1 MTALVARLMSGR
13 AHYSWI
19 AAAVAFFVLLAAAG
33 VRATPSVL
41 IVPLEQA
48 FGWSRDTIS
57 FAIGVNIFLYGLMG
71 PFAAAAMQR
80 FGIRPVI
87 IFALAVLAAA
97 VSGSTLITQEWQLVL
112 TWGLF
117 VGFGSGIAAMVFGA
131 TIVNRWFQERRGLV
145 MGLLTASTAT
155 GSLVFLPILA
165 EVAENFGWKPV
176 AWVVAIAVAAMI
188 PVVFLLLPER
198 PQDVGLGRLGEAPG
212 AAPVAAT
219 GNPILTAFRILGRAS
234 KKRDFWLL
242 AGSFFVCGLTTNGLI
257 GTHLIAACLD
267 QGIPATTGALLL
279 AAMGIFD
286 LIGTTASGW
295 LSDRYSSR
303 KLLFWYYGL
312 RGLSLIYLPFSGFS
326 FYGLSVFA
334 VFYGLDWIATVPPTL
349 KLTNDAFGKDD
360 APVVFGWIAA
370 SHQVGAATA
379 AFGAGVVRTAM
390 DGYLLA
396 FLVAGV
402 ICVATAFM
410 VLAIGRGSRPVTGR
424 LVEATA

>member
-1 MTALVARLMSGR
+1 MTALVARLVSGR
-13 AHYSWI
+13 THYGWI

-165 EVAENFGWKPV
+165 AVAEDYGWQSV
-176 AWVVAIAVAAMI
+176 AWVVAAAVAAMI

-212 AAPVAAT
+212 AAPAGAT

-234 KKRDFWLL
+234 RKRDFWLL

-257 GTHLIAACLD
+257 GTHLIAACMD
-267 QGIPATTGALLL
+267 QGIPATTGAWLL

-379 AFGAGVVRTAM
+379 AFGAGVIRTAM

-396 FLVAGV
+396 FLIAGV

-410 VLAIGRGSRPVTGR
+410 VLAIGRGSRPATGR

>member
-1 MTALVARLMSGR
+1 MTALVARLVSGR
-13 AHYSWI
+13 MHFGWI
-19 AAAVAFFVLLAAAG
+19 AAAVAFLVLLAAAG

-41 IVPLEQA
+41 IVPLEQS
-48 FGWSRDTIS
+48 FGWSRETIS

-87 IFALAVLAAA
+87 IFALALLAVA

-112 TWGLF
+112 TWGLL

-165 EVAENFGWKPV
+165 AVAEDFGWQPV
-176 AWVVAIAVAAMI
+176 AWVVAVVVAAMI
-188 PVVFLLLPER
+188 PLVFLLLPER
-198 PQDVGLGRLGEAPG
+198 PQDVGLSRLGEAPG
-212 AAPVAAT
+212 AAPAAAT

-234 KKRDFWLL
+234 RKRDFWLL

-257 GTHLIAACLD
+257 GTHLISACID
-267 QGIPATTGALLL
+267 QGIPATTGAALL

-303 KLLFWYYGL
+303 WLLFWYYGL

-379 AFGAGVVRTAM
+379 AFGAGVIRTAM

-396 FLVAGV
+396 FLIAGV
-402 ICVATAFM
+402 ICVGAAFM
-410 VLAIGRGSRPVTGR
+410 VLAIGRGQRPAAGR

>member
-1 MTALVARLMSGR
+1 MTALVARLLSGR
-13 AHYSWI
+13 AHYGWI

-97 VSGSTLITQEWQLVL
+97 VSGSTLITQEWQLIL

-155 GSLVFLPILA
+155 GSMVFLPILA
-165 EVAENFGWKPV
+165 AVAEDYGWQAV
-176 AWVVAIAVAAMI
+176 AWVVAGAIAAMI

-212 AAPVAAT
+212 AAPAGAT

-267 QGIPATTGALLL
+267 QGIPIETGAWLL

-303 KLLFWYYGL
+303 WLLFWYYGL

-379 AFGAGVVRTAM
+379 AFGAGVIRTAM

-396 FLVAGV
+396 FLIAGV
-402 ICVATAFM
+402 ICVGTAFM
-410 VLAIGRGSRPVTGR
+410 VLAIGRGSRPATGR

>member
-1 MTALVARLMSGR
+1 M
-13 AHYSWI
+13 
-19 AAAVAFFVLLAAAG
+19 
-33 VRATPSVL
+33 
-41 IVPLEQA
+41 
-48 FGWSRDTIS
+48 
-57 FAIGVNIFLYGLMG
+57 
-71 PFAAAAMQR
+71 
-80 FGIRPVI
+80 
-87 IFALAVLAAA
+87 
-97 VSGSTLITQEWQLVL
+97 
-112 TWGLF
+112 
-117 VGFGSGIAAMVFGA
+117 
-131 TIVNRWFQERRGLV
+131 
-145 MGLLTASTAT
+145 
-155 GSLVFLPILA
+155 
-165 EVAENFGWKPV
+165 
-176 AWVVAIAVAAMI
+176 
-188 PVVFLLLPER
+188 
-198 PQDVGLGRLGEAPG
+198 
-212 AAPVAAT
+212 
-219 GNPILTAFRILGRAS
+219 
-234 KKRDFWLL
+234 
-242 AGSFFVCGLTTNGLI
+242 
-257 GTHLIAACLD
+257 D
-267 QGIPATTGALLL
+267 QGIPATTGAGLL

-402 ICVATAFM
+402 ICVGTAFM
-410 VLAIGRGSRPVTGR
+410 VLAIGRGQRPAAGR

>member
-1 MTALVARLMSGR
+1 MTALVARLVSGR
-13 AHYSWI
+13 LHFGWI
-19 AAAVAFFVLLAAAG
+19 AAAVAFLVLLAAAG

-41 IVPLEQA
+41 IVPLEQS
-48 FGWSRDTIS
+48 FGWSRETIS

-87 IFALAVLAAA
+87 IFALALLAAA
-97 VSGSTLITQEWQLVL
+97 VSGSTLVTQEWQLVL
-112 TWGLF
+112 TWGVL

-165 EVAENFGWKPV
+165 AVAEDFGWQPV
-176 AWVVAIAVAAMI
+176 AWVVAIVVAAMI
-188 PVVFLLLPER
+188 PLVFLLLPER
-198 PQDVGLGRLGEAPG
+198 PQDVGLSRLGEAPG
-212 AAPVAAT
+212 AAPAAAT

-257 GTHLIAACLD
+257 GTHLISACID
-267 QGIPATTGALLL
+267 QGIPATTGAALL

-303 KLLFWYYGL
+303 WLLFWYYGL

-326 FYGLSVFA
+326 FYGLSIFA

-379 AFGAGVVRTAM
+379 AFGAGVIRTAM

-396 FLVAGV
+396 FLIAGV
-402 ICVATAFM
+402 ICVGAAFM
-410 VLAIGRGSRPVTGR
+410 VLAIGRGQHPATGR

>member
-1 MTALVARLMSGR
+1 MTALVARLVSGR
-13 AHYSWI
+13 FHFGWI

-41 IVPLEQA
+41 IVPLEQS

-87 IFALAVLAAA
+87 IFALALLAAA
-97 VSGSTLITQEWQLVL
+97 VSSSTLITQEWQLVL
-112 TWGLF
+112 TWGLL

-176 AWVVAIAVAAMI
+176 AWVVAIVVAAMI

-198 PQDVGLGRLGEAPG
+198 PQDVGLSRLGEAPG
-212 AAPVAAT
+212 AAPAAAT

-257 GTHLIAACLD
+257 GTHLISACID
-267 QGIPATTGALLL
+267 QGIPATTGAALL

-303 KLLFWYYGL
+303 WLLFWYYGL

-379 AFGAGVVRTAM
+379 AFGAGVIRTAM

-396 FLVAGV
+396 FLIAGV
-402 ICVATAFM
+402 ICVGAAFM
-410 VLAIGRGSRPVTGR
+410 VLAIGRGQRPVTGR

>member
-1 MTALVARLMSGR
+1 MTAPVARLLSGR

-41 IVPLEQA
+41 IVPLENA
-48 FGWSRDTIS
+48 FGWGRDTIS
-57 FAIGVNIFLYGLMG
+57 FAIAVNIFLYGLMG

-80 FGIRPVI
+80 FGIRRVI
-87 IFALAVLAAA
+87 IFALALLALA
-97 VSGSTLITQEWQLVL
+97 VSGSTLISQTWQLVL
-112 TWGLF
+112 TWGVL

-131 TIVNRWFQERRGLV
+131 TIVNRWFSERRGLV

-165 EVAENFGWKPV
+165 AIAEDYGWQPV
-176 AWVVAIAVAAMI
+176 AWVTAVAVAVMI
-188 PVVFLLLPER
+188 PVVFFLLPER
-198 PQDVGLGRLGEAPG
+198 PQDLGLGRLGEAPG
-212 AAPVAAT
+212 AAPAAAT
-219 GNPILTAFRILGRAS
+219 GNPIFTAFRILRRAS
-234 KKRDFWLL
+234 KVRDFWLL

-257 GTHLIAACLD
+257 GTHLIAACSD
-267 QGIPATTGALLL
+267 QGIPETTGAALL

-303 KLLFWYYGL
+303 WLLFWYYGL
-312 RGLSLIYLPFSGFS
+312 RGLSLVYLPFSGYS

-370 SHQVGAATA
+370 AHQAGAATA
-379 AFGAGVVRTAM
+379 AFGAGIMRTALE
-390 DGYLLA
+390 GYLEA
-396 FLVAGV
+396 FLIAGLV
-402 ICVATAFM
+402 CVATAFM
-410 VLAIGRGSRPVTGR
+410 VLAIGRGSRPATGR
-424 LVEATA
+424 LAEATA

>member
-1 MTALVARLMSGR
+1 MTALVARLLSGR
-13 AHYSWI
+13 AHYGWI

-87 IFALAVLAAA
+87 IFALALLAAA

-112 TWGLF
+112 TWGIF

-176 AWVVAIAVAAMI
+176 AWVVAAAVAAMI

-212 AAPVAAT
+212 AAPAAAT

-267 QGIPATTGALLL
+267 QGIPVTTGAWLL

-410 VLAIGRGSRPVTGR
+410 VLAIGRGQRPATGR

>member
-1 MTALVARLMSGR
+1 MTALVARLVSGR
-13 AHYSWI
+13 THYGWV
-19 AAAVAFFVLLAAAG
+19 AAGVAFFVLLAAAG

-41 IVPLEQA
+41 IVPLEQS

-97 VSGSTLITQEWQLVL
+97 VSASTLITQEWQLVL

-131 TIVNRWFQERRGLV
+131 TIVNRWFHARRGLV

-212 AAPVAAT
+212 AAPTAAT
-219 GNPILTAFRILGRAS
+219 GNPIVTAFRILGRAS

-257 GTHLIAACLD
+257 GTHLIAACID

>member
-1 MTALVARLMSGR
+1 MTAFVARLVSGR
-13 AHYSWI
+13 AHYGWI

-41 IVPLEQA
+41 IVPLEQS
-48 FGWSRDTIS
+48 FGWSRETIS

-87 IFALAVLAAA
+87 IFALALLAAA
-97 VSGSTLITQEWQLVL
+97 VSASTLVTQEWQLVL
-112 TWGLF
+112 TWGVL

-165 EVAENFGWKPV
+165 AVAENYGWQPV

-198 PQDVGLGRLGEAPG
+198 PQDIGLSRLGEAPG
-212 AAPVAAT
+212 AAPAAAT

-257 GTHLIAACLD
+257 GTHLIAACMD
-267 QGIPATTGALLL
+267 QGIPATTGAALL

-410 VLAIGRGSRPVTGR
+410 VLAIGRGSRPATGR
-424 LVEATA
+424 LVDATA

>member
-1 MTALVARLMSGR
+1 MTALVARLVSGR
-13 AHYSWI
+13 THYGWI
-19 AAAVAFFVLLAAAG
+19 AAAVAFFVLLSAAG

-87 IFALAVLAAA
+87 IFALALLAAA

-112 TWGLF
+112 TWGLL

-165 EVAENFGWKPV
+165 AVAEDFGWKPV
-176 AWVVAIAVAAMI
+176 AWVVALAVAAMI
-188 PVVFLLLPER
+188 PLVALLLPER
-198 PQDVGLGRLGEAPG
+198 PQDVGLSRYGEAPG
-212 AAPVAAT
+212 AAPAAAT
-219 GNPILTAFRILGRAS
+219 GNPIVTAFRILGRAS

-267 QGIPATTGALLL
+267 QGIPVTTGAALL

-303 KLLFWYYGL
+303 WLLFWYYGL
-312 RGLSLIYLPFSGFS
+312 RGLSLIYLPFSGFT

-370 SHQVGAATA
+370 AHQVGAATA
-379 AFGAGVVRTAM
+379 AFGAGVIRTAM

-396 FLVAGV
+396 FLVAGI
-402 ICVATAFM
+402 ICVGTAFM
-410 VLAIGRGSRPVTGR
+410 VLAIGRGPRPTAGR
-424 LVEATA
+424 LAEAAA

>member
-1 MTALVARLMSGR
+1 MTALVARLVSGR
-13 AHYSWI
+13 FHFGWI

-41 IVPLEQA
+41 IVPLEQS

-97 VSGSTLITQEWQLVL
+97 VSSSTLITQEWQLVL
-112 TWGLF
+112 TWGLL

-176 AWVVAIAVAAMI
+176 AWVVAIVVAAMI

-198 PQDVGLGRLGEAPG
+198 PQDVGLSRLGEAPG
-212 AAPVAAT
+212 AVPAAAA

-257 GTHLIAACLD
+257 GTHLISACID
-267 QGIPATTGALLL
+267 QGIPATTGAALL

-303 KLLFWYYGL
+303 WLLFWYYGL

-379 AFGAGVVRTAM
+379 AFGAGVIRTAM

-396 FLVAGV
+396 FLIAGV
-402 ICVATAFM
+402 ICVGAAFM
-410 VLAIGRGSRPVTGR
+410 VLAIGRGQRPVAGR

>member
-1 MTALVARLMSGR
+1 MTALVARLVSGR
-13 AHYSWI
+13 FHFGWI

-41 IVPLEQA
+41 IVPLEQS
-48 FGWSRDTIS
+48 FGWSRDAIS

-87 IFALAVLAAA
+87 IFALALLAVA
-97 VSGSTLITQEWQLVL
+97 VSSSTLITQEWQLVL
-112 TWGLF
+112 TWGLL

-176 AWVVAIAVAAMI
+176 AWVVAAVVAAMI
-188 PVVFLLLPER
+188 PLVALLLPER
-198 PQDVGLGRLGEAPG
+198 PQDVGLSRLGEAPG
-212 AAPVAAT
+212 AAPAAAT

-257 GTHLIAACLD
+257 GTHLIAACMD

-303 KLLFWYYGL
+303 WLLFWYYGL
-312 RGLSLIYLPFSGFS
+312 RGLSLVYLPFSGFS

-349 KLTNDAFGKDD
+349 KLTTDAFGKDD

-370 SHQVGAATA
+370 AHQVGAATA
-379 AFGAGVVRTAM
+379 AFGAGVIRTAM

-402 ICVATAFM
+402 ICVGTAFM
-410 VLAIGRGSRPVTGR
+410 VLAIGRGSRPAAGR
-424 LVEATA
+424 LAEATA

>member
-1 MTALVARLMSGR
+1 MTVFVARLMSGR
-13 AHYSWI
+13 AHYGWI

-41 IVPLEQA
+41 IVPLEQS
-48 FGWSRDTIS
+48 FGWSRETIS

-87 IFALAVLAAA
+87 IFALALLAAA
-97 VSGSTLITQEWQLVL
+97 VSASTLVTQEWQLVL
-112 TWGLF
+112 TWGVL

-165 EVAENFGWKPV
+165 AVAENYGWQPV

-198 PQDVGLGRLGEAPG
+198 PQDVGLSRLGEAPG
-212 AAPVAAT
+212 AAPVVAT

-257 GTHLIAACLD
+257 GTHLIAACMD
-267 QGIPATTGALLL
+267 QGIPATTGAALL

-410 VLAIGRGSRPVTGR
+410 VLAIGRGSRPATGR

>member
-1 MTALVARLMSGR
+1 
-13 AHYSWI
+13 
-19 AAAVAFFVLLAAAG
+19 VL
-33 VRATPSVL
+33 
-41 IVPLEQA
+41 
-48 FGWSRDTIS
+48 
-57 FAIGVNIFLYGLMG
+57 
-71 PFAAAAMQR
+71 
-80 FGIRPVI
+80 
-87 IFALAVLAAA
+87 
-97 VSGSTLITQEWQLVL
+97 
-112 TWGLF
+112 

-165 EVAENFGWKPV
+165 AVAENYGWQPV

-212 AAPVAAT
+212 AAPAGAT

-234 KKRDFWLL
+234 RKRDFWLL

-257 GTHLIAACLD
+257 GTHLIAACMD
-267 QGIPATTGALLL
+267 QGIPATTGAWLL

-379 AFGAGVVRTAM
+379 AFGAGVIRTAM

-396 FLVAGV
+396 FLIAGV

-410 VLAIGRGSRPVTGR
+410 VLAIGRGSRPATGR

>member
-1 MTALVARLMSGR
+1 MTALVARLLSGR
-13 AHYSWI
+13 AHYGWI

-97 VSGSTLITQEWQLVL
+97 VSGSTLITQEWQLIL

-155 GSLVFLPILA
+155 GSMVFLPILA
-165 EVAENFGWKPV
+165 AVAEDYGWQSV
-176 AWVVAIAVAAMI
+176 AWVVAGAIAAMI

-212 AAPVAAT
+212 AAPAGAT

-267 QGIPATTGALLL
+267 QGIPIETGAWLL

-303 KLLFWYYGL
+303 WLLFWYYGL

-379 AFGAGVVRTAM
+379 AFGAGVIRTAM

-396 FLVAGV
+396 FLIAGV
-402 ICVATAFM
+402 ICVGTAFM
-410 VLAIGRGSRPVTGR
+410 VLAIGRGSRPATGR

>member
-1 MTALVARLMSGR
+1 MTALVARLLSGR
-13 AHYSWI
+13 THYGWI

-165 EVAENFGWKPV
+165 AVAEDYGW
-176 AWVVAIAVAAMI
+176 
-188 PVVFLLLPER
+188 
-198 PQDVGLGRLGEAPG
+198 QSGRLG
-212 AAPVAAT
+212 
-219 GNPILTAFRILGRAS
+219 GR
-234 KKRDFWLL
+234 R
-242 AGSFFVCGLTTNGLI
+242 
-257 GTHLIAACLD
+257 
-267 QGIPATTGALLL
+267 
-279 AAMGIFD
+279 
-286 LIGTTASGW
+286 
-295 LSDRYSSR
+295 SR
-303 KLLFWYYGL
+303 
-312 RGLSLIYLPFSGFS
+312 
-326 FYGLSVFA
+326 
-334 VFYGLDWIATVPPTL
+334 
-349 KLTNDAFGKDD
+349 
-360 APVVFGWIAA
+360 
-370 SHQVGAATA
+370 
-379 AFGAGVVRTAM
+379 
-390 DGYLLA
+390 
-396 FLVAGV
+396 
-402 ICVATAFM
+402 
-410 VLAIGRGSRPVTGR
+410 SRR
-424 LVEATA
+424 

>member
-1 MTALVARLMSGR
+1 MTALVARLVSGR
-13 AHYSWI
+13 MHFGWI
-19 AAAVAFFVLLAAAG
+19 AAAVAFLVLLSAAG

-41 IVPLEQA
+41 IVPLEQS
-48 FGWSRDTIS
+48 FGWSRDAIS

-87 IFALAVLAAA
+87 IFALALLAAA

-112 TWGLF
+112 TWGVL

-165 EVAENFGWKPV
+165 EVAENFGWQPV
-176 AWVVAIAVAAMI
+176 AWVVAAVVAAMI
-188 PVVFLLLPER
+188 PLVALLLPER
-198 PQDVGLGRLGEAPG
+198 PQDVGLSRLGEAPG
-212 AAPVAAT
+212 AAPAAAT
-219 GNPILTAFRILGRAS
+219 GNPIVTAFRILGRAT

-257 GTHLIAACLD
+257 GTHLIAACMD

-303 KLLFWYYGL
+303 WLLFWYYGL
-312 RGLSLIYLPFSGFS
+312 RGLSLVYLPFSGFS

-349 KLTNDAFGKDD
+349 KLTTDAFGKDD

-370 SHQVGAATA
+370 AHQVGAATA
-379 AFGAGVVRTAM
+379 AFGAGVIRTAM

-396 FLVAGV
+396 FLIAGV
-402 ICVATAFM
+402 ICVGTAFM
-410 VLAIGRGSRPVTGR
+410 VLAIGRGSRPAAGR
-424 LVEATA
+424 LAEATA

>member
-1 MTALVARLMSGR
+1 MTALVARLVSGR
-13 AHYSWI
+13 MHFGWI
-19 AAAVAFFVLLAAAG
+19 AAAVAFLVLLAAAG

-41 IVPLEQA
+41 IVPLEQS
-48 FGWSRDTIS
+48 FGWSRETIS

-87 IFALAVLAAA
+87 IFALALLAAA
-97 VSGSTLITQEWQLVL
+97 VSGSTLVTQEWQLVL
-112 TWGLF
+112 TWGVL

-165 EVAENFGWKPV
+165 AVAEDFGWQPV
-176 AWVVAIAVAAMI
+176 AWVVAIVVAAMI
-188 PVVFLLLPER
+188 PLVFMLLPER
-198 PQDVGLGRLGEAPG
+198 PQDVGLSRLGEAPG
-212 AAPVAAT
+212 AAPAAAT

-257 GTHLIAACLD
+257 GTHLISACID
-267 QGIPATTGALLL
+267 QGIPATTGAALL

-303 KLLFWYYGL
+303 WLLFWYYGL

-379 AFGAGVVRTAM
+379 AFGAGVIRTAM

-396 FLVAGV
+396 FLIAGV
-402 ICVATAFM
+402 ICVGAAFM
-410 VLAIGRGSRPVTGR
+410 VLAIGRGQRPATGR
-424 LVEATA
+424 LVEAAA